1 MTVVAGDGSA
11 VLVYVIEEEK
21 EMGFDH
27 QLVGGVALLPVFQH
41 GQNTGGYSLV
51 QTRVGGIKIF
61 HSPFVDQKRKDVFVI
76 AGIILCSLKEGGM
89 KQDIKV
95 FPGCETVLIYRVDSM
110 GQNDDQV
117 ACAERVRLSP

>member
-21 EMGFDH
+21 KMRFDH

-51 QTRVGGIKIF
+51 QARADGIKIF
-61 HSPFVDQKRKDVFVI
+61 HSPFVIQKREDVFVL
-76 AGIILCSLKEGGM
+76 AGIIFCPLKERGM
-89 KQDIKV
+89 KQDIKI
-95 FPGCETVLIYRVDSM
+95 FPACEIALLYRVDSV
-110 GQNDDQV
+110 GQNDDEV